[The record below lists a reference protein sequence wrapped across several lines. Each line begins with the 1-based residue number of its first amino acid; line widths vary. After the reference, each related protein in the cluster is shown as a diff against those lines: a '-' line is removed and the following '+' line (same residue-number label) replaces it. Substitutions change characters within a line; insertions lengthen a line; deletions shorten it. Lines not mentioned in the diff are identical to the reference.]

1 MTTFIGVAL
10 VYFADSFRLCGRTE
24 KNQGFLDSMG
34 IEKLNYIFEAGG
46 PTDQCANDWLW
57 MSGYE
62 KGKWYIAE
70 YMLME

>member
-1 MTTFIGVAL
+1 
-10 VYFADSFRLCGRTE
+10 
-24 KNQGFLDSMG
+24 MG
-34 IEKLNYIFEAGG
+34 IEKLNYFFEAGG